1 MEEKNTMNEENL
13 NNVEN
18 NEAAAEEIKAEVVGE
33 ETNAEEAKAEEKKEP
48 TVEEQLA
55 TLKDQYLRQAAEFEN
70 YRKRVLKEKADL
82 IKYGA
87 EGALKNLLPVID
99 DFERAVDH
107 MQKTDDVEALR
118 EGVMLIYQKFQKYL
132 EQNKVTVIPAAQGDT
147 FDETLHEAVTMFPAP
162 DESLKGKIVD
172 CVTKGYKLDDKVMR
186 YAKVVVGQ

>member
-18 NEAAAEEIKAEVVGE
+18 NEATAEEIKAEVVGDE
-33 ETNAEEAKAEEKKEP
+33 AQAEEAKAEEKNEP

-55 TLKDQYLRQAAEFEN
+55 ALKDQYLRQAAEFEN

>member
-18 NEAAAEEIKAEVVGE
+18 NETAAEEIKAEVVGDE
-33 ETNAEEAKAEEKKEP
+33 AQAEEPKAEEKKEP

-55 TLKDQYLRQAAEFEN
+55 ALKDQYLRQAAEFEN

-118 EGVMLIYQKFQKYL
+118 EGVLLIYQKFQKYL